1 MHIKK
6 GDKVLVLTGKDKGK
20 TGTVARA
27 LPALDRIVVTGVN
40 ISKIHKKARKSG
52 EKGQIIEQASPMHV
66 SNVKLVEGAERK
78 VKARPAKAEKKTK
91 TAKKTK

>member
-6 GDKVLVLTGKDKGK
+6 GDKIIVLTGKDKGK
-20 TGTVARA
+20 TGTVAKA
-27 LPALDRIVVTGVN
+27 IPALDRVVVTGVN
-40 ISKIHKKARKSG
+40 ISKLHKKPRKGG

-78 VKARPAKAEKKTK
+78 TKAKSAKAEKKPK
-91 TAKKTK
+91 AAKK